1 MAMNRENIFM
11 QKSFIHI
18 YLNLLLL
25 VLAIFANT
33 SYVYMGEFGI
43 LEGLQNIFLIIIIY
57 LQLKFRKLF
66 FKFSNKFLFYIRCFS
81 FLFILYEE
89 ISIITKGTT
98 KIFKLINIQQEINIH
113 NLTVLNKVFI
123 NNLYLPIFGY
133 EVNITFN
140 AFLFILATILFG
152 FGSYISY
159 INKAKF
165 FFIEKEYSIYSLI
178 FLVFVIVNSLNKHK
192 FNYFLNIDFEFCEL
206 FLYNLFFIDLLIKIN
221 KMENANIRS
230 KNNATS

>member
-81 FLFILYEE
+81 FLFIFYEE
-89 ISIITKGTT
+89 ISILTKGTS
-98 KIFKLINIQQEINIH
+98 KIFKLINFQQEINIH

-133 EVNITFN
+133 EV
-140 AFLFILATILFG
+140 
-152 FGSYISY
+152 
-159 INKAKF
+159 
-165 FFIEKEYSIYSLI
+165 
-178 FLVFVIVNSLNKHK
+178 
-192 FNYFLNIDFEFCEL
+192 
-206 FLYNLFFIDLLIKIN
+206 
-221 KMENANIRS
+221 
-230 KNNATS
+230 